1 MEHLQVCW
9 VKAML
14 KAKICETFGKGL
26 ESANS
31 RTDATPGYFE
41 NSQQS
46 NRLVSGLLKQTVL
59 AVAATLPEGRGFM
72 VAGAFLHLF
81 LPSLCLSA
89 HRFLSQFCLSLSMFI
104 FWYTNTIIFQS
115 NCPLDGWLLFYC
127 HHRNPHP
134 NFEW

>member
-46 NRLVSGLLKQTVL
+46 NRLVSVFFLKQTVL
-59 AVAATLPEGRGFM
+59 AVAAIHFQRGEALWSL
-72 VAGAFLHLF
+72 VLF
-81 LPSLCLSA
+81 SIYFYPLSA
-89 HRFLSQFCLSLSMFI
+89 SQPIAFSLNVHFLVHKHNHFS
-104 FWYTNTIIFQS
+104 
-115 NCPLDGWLLFYC
+115 
-127 HHRNPHP
+127 
-134 NFEW
+134 E